1 MSFLEKD
8 ISSRIMNQFPD
19 FYREEGPVFQQFVKA
34 YYEWLEESGNIQDHS
49 RSLLDYN
56 DIDET
61 SDQFVT
67 HFIQKYMA
75 QMPKRLLGDK
85 RLLIKNIL
93 DVYRSKG
100 SIEGLK
106 LLFVLLFNE
115 KIDVYI
121 PSEDILKA
129 SDSTWTVRKYLEVSF
144 TANLGDYHGKMI
156 TGSISGATA
165 VVDQYERKIVGNRPI
180 YTLYISSVNGTFQ
193 PYELVLTD
201 DIDQTEATEI
211 LGSISEVTVL
221 GAVPNFSLGEEV
233 EFTSQ
238 DGSGFFGTVSSI
250 ETKSGIIEF
259 EIENGG
265 TGYSIDASPTIT
277 SGSNTSGQ
285 DANFIIGSISNTEIY
300 EYNNDKLASYANVGL
315 DDSTYSANGSD
326 TSGLAFANSANV
338 IGDALEYINVE
349 VGTIASVIF
358 GVAIATALMPPLCTA
373 GYGLAKGNLIYFLGA
388 LYLFTINTIF
398 IALATFLV
406 MKLLRFPMHKYA
418 NAAKRKRYSTIA
430 TVVGI
435 AVMIPAI
442 FTFINVFNENKI
454 NNQIESFIKNEVK
467 SNNALTLIDYDLPN
481 LEEKKLKLNFF
492 NEVSDATYNDLQ
504 NELANNMAYT
514 SLKEFKLEIKGS
526 DTKSFDLITTAYKE
540 KKEELQESKNIIAG
554 LQKQIIELQEKI
566 SSLNNSIEQNAFSKN
581 QKAIAF
587 SRIVKE
593 AKIRYNNIES
603 IAFSRE
609 LYSKDFIKIDTIP
622 VATINWNDKLK
633 DSVLINKELELRAW
647 LQKEMK
653 LDTLFIKRE

>member
-1 MSFLEKD
+1 MEEYTNTTKD
-8 ISSRIMNQFPD
+8 SSLSK
-19 FYREEGPVFQQFVKA
+19 EEVIAHNVKA
-34 YYEWLEESGNIQDHS
+34 DAKGLFTNIKLFLIELFDFRHDTDYEATLEAIKA
-49 RSLLDYN
+49 
-56 DIDET
+56 DIP
-61 SDQFVT
+61 F
-67 HFIQKYMA
+67 K
-75 QMPKRLLGDK
+75 
-85 RLLIKNIL
+85 
-93 DVYRSKG
+93 
-100 SIEGLK
+100 
-106 LLFVLLFNE
+106 
-115 KIDVYI
+115 
-121 PSEDILKA
+121 
-129 SDSTWTVRKYLEVSF
+129 
-144 TANLGDYHGKMI
+144 
-156 TGSISGATA
+156 GATA
-165 VVDQYERKIVGNRPI
+165 WILIFAVFVASIGLNADSNAVVIGAM
-180 YTLYISSVNGTFQ
+180 LISPLMG
-193 PYELVLTD
+193 P
-201 DIDQTEATEI
+201 I
-211 LGSISEVTVL
+211 LGIGMSFALNDIETFKKSLINLGIMIGLSLFASFLFFYFFPLSEDNSELLGRVSPDIRDVL
-221 GAVPNFSLGEEV
+221 IA
-233 EFTSQ
+233 
-238 DGSGFFGTVSSI
+238 FFG
-250 ETKSGIIEF
+250 
-259 EIENGG
+259 
-265 TGYSIDASPTIT
+265 
-277 SGSNTSGQ
+277 
-285 DANFIIGSISNTEIY
+285 
-300 EYNNDKLASYANVGL
+300 
-315 DDSTYSANGSD
+315 
-326 TSGLAFANSANV
+326 GLALMVARTKK
-338 IGDALEYINVE
+338 
-349 VGTIASVIF
+349 GTIASVIF

-373 GYGLAKGNLIYFLGA
+373 GYGLAKGNFIYFLGA